1 MNPEI
6 AGLLVAAGLVLVLA
20 GSAMVWMS
28 TRRAERRRVRP
39 VAQPGRLPRGW
50 AGALFCTS
58 VATGVILVVQW
69 TVVAQTGSV
78 AVWTLVLGLPAF
90 LAGATVTRLLAV
102 LHLVFRQ
109 RRAQATRPSGRA
121 GR

>member
-6 AGLLVAAGLVLVLA
+6 GGLLVVAGLVLVLA

-28 TRRAERRRVRP
+28 TRRAQRRRVRA
-39 VAQPGRLPRGW
+39 VARPGRLPGGW
-50 AGALFCTS
+50 AGALFSTS
-58 VATGVILVVQW
+58 VTTGVILGVQW
-69 TVVAQTGSV
+69 TAVAQTRSV
-78 AVWTLVLGLPAF
+78 AMWTLVLGLPAF

-102 LHLVFRQ
+102 LHLVFRR

>member
-1 MNPEI
+1 
-6 AGLLVAAGLVLVLA
+6 VDVDAAGAATPGA
-20 GSAMVWMS
+20 GGRSAWAV
-28 TRRAERRRVRP
+28 ARRV
-39 VAQPGRLPRGW
+39 G
-50 AGALFCTS
+50 GALFSTS
-58 VATGVILVVQW
+58 VTTGVILGVQW
-69 TVVAQTGSV
+69 TAVAQTGSV
-78 AVWTLVLGLPAF
+78 AMWTLVLGLPAF

>member
-6 AGLLVAAGLVLVLA
+6 AGLLITTGLVLVLA

-28 TRRAERRRVRP
+28 TRRTKQRQART
-39 VAQPGRLPRGW
+39 VAQPARSPRGW

-58 VATGVILVVQW
+58 VATGVILGVQW

-78 AVWTLVLGLPAF
+78 AVWALVLGLPAF

-102 LHLVFRQ
+102 LHLVVRR
-109 RRAQATRPSGRA
+109 RRAQVTGTGGRA